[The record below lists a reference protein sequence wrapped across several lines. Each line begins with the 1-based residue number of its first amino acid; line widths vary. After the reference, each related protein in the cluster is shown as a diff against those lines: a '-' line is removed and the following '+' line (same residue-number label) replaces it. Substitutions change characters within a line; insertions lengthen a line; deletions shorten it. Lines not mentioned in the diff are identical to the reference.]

1 MGEESQEKARKPFGK
16 YLTLSLKL
24 QWTLTGWL
32 TVVMPVFDVLLTVSS
47 IGRSYLYAQI
57 INLITSY
64 LSGNISTVYPKF
76 WYLIAI
82 TGLFGVVE
90 LAGRNLQDYLM
101 TKTEV
106 MSRYKLDR
114 LIAERCSQLDAAYFE
129 DPKFQDTLARVDK
142 LDINWV
148 MRLLSRMLSDIVTI
162 VIAAVAVLSLSPVLF
177 VLALISALPRLASS
191 LFNADRFRKLNV
203 ELSQKRRLNWS
214 LRANL
219 SEWPFI
225 RELRPAGAL
234 GAFLK
239 RLIANQEDLSKQ
251 EIDQQKQASVIEGT
265 AEAVGIVTSIVTRV
279 WLFLRVINTKG
290 AFGVGDYTFYDSL
303 VLRLENSSSSLVR
316 SFRTVYEQLV
326 NVEDFFVLMNA
337 TPKVVQPAHATVI
350 PSGGKIPT
358 IEFYGVSFTYPGT
371 TKRILK
377 DVSFKLESGQKMA
390 LIGVNGA
397 GKTTLTKLLLRFYD
411 PDEGQIL
418 VDGVDLR
425 DIDLDSWYRKLAVIQ
440 QDFNRYPLTAAQ
452 NIAFDPTGK
461 ADPKRLKKAIDDAQA
476 DFVYELPN
484 KEDTLLT
491 RFYDNAVELSG
502 GQWQKIALA
511 RAFYRQAD
519 ILVLDEPTSAIDA
532 RAEAKI
538 FNNLWK
544 MQARKGAIV
553 ISHRFSTVRDADV
566 IIVIDNGKI
575 IEQGKHAELM
585 KQEGIYHELF
595 SKQAKS
601 YQ

>member
-1 MGEESQEKARKPFGK
+1 MDEESKDRARKPFGK

-64 LSGNISTVYPKF
+64 LSGNVITVYPRF

-90 LAGRNLQDYLM
+90 LAGRNFQDYLM

-106 MSRYKLDR
+106 TSRYKLDR

-177 VLALISALPRLASS
+177 VLAFISALPRLASS

-203 ELSQKRRLNWS
+203 KLSQKRRLNWS

-239 RLIANQEDLSKQ
+239 RLIANQDDLSKQ

-290 AFGVGDYTFYDSL
+290 TFGVGDYTFYDSL
-303 VLRLENSSSSLVR
+303 VSRLENSSSSLVR

-371 TKRILK
+371 TKQILK

-425 DIDLDSWYRKLAVIQ
+425 DIDLGSWYRKLAVIQ
-440 QDFNRYPLTAAQ
+440 QDFNRYPLTARRTLPLTRLAR
-452 NIAFDPTGK
+452 PTPS
-461 ADPKRLKKAIDDAQA
+461 DLKRLLTMLKQ
-476 DFVYELPN
+476 
-484 KEDTLLT
+484 TLSMSCPT
-491 RFYDNAVELSG
+491 R
-502 GQWQKIALA
+502 KILC
-511 RAFYRQAD
+511 
-519 ILVLDEPTSAIDA
+519 
-532 RAEAKI
+532 
-538 FNNLWK
+538 
-544 MQARKGAIV
+544 
-553 ISHRFSTVRDADV
+553 
-566 IIVIDNGKI
+566 
-575 IEQGKHAELM
+575 
-585 KQEGIYHELF
+585 
-595 SKQAKS
+595 
-601 YQ
+601 